1 MSVVHRAHDRAARPS
16 RPLLPYVHLTMAMV
30 IVGSSLPVGKVMV
43 LDLPVHL
50 ALCLRFVLAC
60 ALAWP
65 LLLWREGWPRL
76 SRRTWGVMA
85 VQALCGSYLFNYFVL
100 KGVCLTGAAA
110 AGVAASTTP
119 ACMALTGWLLLRER
133 PGRRSLWG
141 VLLCAAGVALVTL
154 RGGGANGA
162 GSASD
167 SLTMLAGMGLVLA
180 GVAAESLFLL
190 LRKTVREPLSA
201 LALSAIL
208 SVYGLV
214 FVLPMGIPEAMALD
228 WAAVPMRAWWAVG
241 YYGAVFTVAAYL
253 FWFAGVVRVRP
264 ATAGAFTGVMPIS
277 AVALSALLL
286 GEPLTAW
293 HLGGCALVLGGIW
306 LSR

>member
-1 MSVVHRAHDRAARPS
+1 MSVSAATARPWRS
-16 RPLLPYVHLTMAMV
+16 LVPYFNLTMAMV
-30 IVGSSLPVGKVMV
+30 IVGSSLPIGKVMV
-43 LDLPVHL
+43 TDLPMHL
-50 ALCLRFVLAC
+50 ALTLRFVLAC
-60 ALAWP
+60 AIAWP

-76 SRRTWGVMA
+76 SRRTWGIMA

-100 KGVCLTGAAA
+100 KGAVLTGAAA
-110 AGVAASTTP
+110 AGVAAATTP
-119 ACMALTGWLLLRER
+119 ACMALTGWMLLGER

-141 VLLCAAGVALVTL
+141 VLCCVAGVILVTL
-154 RGGGANGA
+154 H
-162 GSASD
+162 GSPEAD
-167 SLTMLAGMGLVLA
+167 SHSGLSWTMLAGMGLVLA
-180 GVAAESLFLL
+180 GVAAESMFLL

-201 LALSAIL
+201 LALSSIL

-214 FVLPMGIPEAMALD
+214 FVLPMGLSDAMSLD

-253 FWFAGVVRVRP
+253 FWFAGVVRVSA
-264 ATAGAFTGVMPIS
+264 ATAGTFTGVMPIS

-286 GEPLTAW
+286 GEPLTVW

>member
-1 MSVVHRAHDRAARPS
+1 MSVNAATRPTRS
-16 RPLLPYVHLTMAMV
+16 LVPYVHLTMAMV
-30 IVGSSLPVGKVMV
+30 IVGSSMPVGKLMV
-43 LDLPVHL
+43 AALPVHL
-50 ALCLRFVLAC
+50 ALTLRFVLAC
-60 ALAWP
+60 AMAWP
-65 LLLWREGWPRL
+65 LLLWLEGPPRL
-76 SRRTWGVMA
+76 TARTWGVMA
-85 VQALCGSYLFNYFVL
+85 AQALCGSYLFNYFVL

-110 AGVAASTTP
+110 AGVAAATTP
-119 ACMALTGWLLLRER
+119 ACMALAGWLLLRER

-141 VLLCAAGVALVTL
+141 VACCALGVAAVTL
-154 RGGGANGA
+154 CGNGDA
-162 GSASD
+162 GSTASGPW
-167 SLTMLAGMGLVLA
+167 TMALGMGLVLA

-201 LALSAIL
+201 LALSSIL
-208 SVYGLV
+208 SAYGLI

-228 WAAVPMRAWWAVG
+228 WTGVPMRAWWAVG

-253 FWFAGVVRVRP
+253 FWFAGVVRVNA

-293 HLGGCALVLGGIW
+293 HIGGCALVLGGIW

>member
-1 MSVVHRAHDRAARPS
+1 MSQPEAARPRS
-16 RPLLPYVHLTMAMV
+16 LMPLFHLTMAMV
-30 IVGSSLPVGKVMV
+30 IVGSSIPIGKVMV
-43 LDLPVHL
+43 SALPLHL
-50 ALCLRFVLAC
+50 ALTLRFVLAC

-65 LLLWREGWPRL
+65 LLLWREGLPRL
-76 SRRTWGVMA
+76 SRRTWGIMA

-100 KGVCLTGAAA
+100 KGVNLTGAAA
-110 AGVAASTTP
+110 AGVAAATTP

-141 VLLCAAGVALVTL
+141 VGCCALGVALVTL
-154 RGGGANGA
+154 HGQASPSSTSPGGLAP
-162 GSASD
+162 
-167 SLTMLAGMGLVLA
+167 MLLGMGLVLA

-201 LALSAIL
+201 LALSSIL

-214 FVLPMGIPEAMALD
+214 FVLPMGVPEAMALD
-228 WAAVPMRAWWAVG
+228 WSAVPLRAWWAVG

-253 FWFAGVVRVRP
+253 FWFAGVVRVAP